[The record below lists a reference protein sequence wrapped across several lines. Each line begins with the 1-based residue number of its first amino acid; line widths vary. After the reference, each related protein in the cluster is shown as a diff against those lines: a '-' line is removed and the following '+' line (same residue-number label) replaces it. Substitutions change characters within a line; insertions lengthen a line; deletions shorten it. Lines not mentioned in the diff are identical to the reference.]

1 MARGSAM
8 IPDDD
13 FIQSDQVPGPSKEEI
28 RCLVMCKAMIT
39 SDDVV
44 VDVGCGSG
52 GFTVESAQLAKKVI
66 ALDKNPEAIKITS
79 KNIKKHDLEE
89 KVQLIKGD
97 ALKVIEKLDFI
108 DVLLVGGSSGDLSQI
123 ISKGIEK
130 LTPNGRI
137 VITSILL
144 ETRVEAVQTLKNMGL
159 SPEVVEVTIAKGK
172 IIQRGTMMM
181 GRNPITIIY
190 SVKK

>member
-1 MARGSAM
+1 M
-8 IPDDD
+8 IRDDD

-39 SDDVV
+39 SADLV

-79 KNIKKHDLEE
+79 KNVKKHELEE

-97 ALKVIEKLDFI
+97 ALKVIQKLDPF

-130 LTPNGRI
+130 LKKDGRI

-144 ETRVEAVQTLKNMGL
+144 ETRVEAVQTLKKMGL

-172 IIQRGTMMM
+172 IIKRGTMMM
-181 GRNPITIIY
+181 GRNPITIICA
-190 SVKK
+190 VKKNL

>member
-79 KNIKKHDLEE
+79 KNIKKYDLEE

-108 DVLLVGGSSGDLSQI
+108 DVFLVGGSSGDLSQI

>member
-79 KNIKKHDLEE
+79 KNIKKYDLEE